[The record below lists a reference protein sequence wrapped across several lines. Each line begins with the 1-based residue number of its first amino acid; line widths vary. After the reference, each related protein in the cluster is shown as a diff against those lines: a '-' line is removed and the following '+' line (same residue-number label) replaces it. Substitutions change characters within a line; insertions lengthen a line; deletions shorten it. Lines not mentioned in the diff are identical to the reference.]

1 MFLWKSIHGL
11 TEDTEASRALST
23 HIPLF
28 VHLTLQLPDKVH
40 SLQVIIRISK
50 INTQQ
55 GMVVQSVISEFS
67 TCMKEAHDIRALCSI
82 TLSRTISCVYVIN
95 RNKAKYILPNSK
107 IYYKVMVVGTEKY
120 WSRNICTHQQ
130 IRSQKQN
137 CVFVTTWFTKVV
149 HKGAKEYIMAK

>member
-1 MFLWKSIHGL
+1 
-11 TEDTEASRALST
+11 
-23 HIPLF
+23 
-28 VHLTLQLPDKVH
+28 
-40 SLQVIIRISK
+40 
-50 INTQQ
+50 
-55 GMVVQSVISEFS
+55 MVVQSVISEFS